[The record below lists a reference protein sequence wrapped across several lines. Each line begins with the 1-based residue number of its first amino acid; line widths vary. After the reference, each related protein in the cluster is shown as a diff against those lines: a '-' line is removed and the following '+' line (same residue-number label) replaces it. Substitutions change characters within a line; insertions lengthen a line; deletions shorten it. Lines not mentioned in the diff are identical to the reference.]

1 MVRIQVLVKPRSK
14 QVLVEKVTSGTY
26 RVQVKEPAQD
36 GKANRA
42 VLDALGEYFGLPK
55 TAFQLTRGQKSK
67 QKVIE
72 IDRDIEV

>member
-1 MVRIQVLVKPRSK
+1 MVRIQVSVKPRSK
-14 QVLVEKVTSGTY
+14 QVLVEKVNSGTY
-26 RVQVKEPAQD
+26 RVQVKEPARD

-42 VLDALGEYFGLPK
+42 VMDALAEYFGLPK
-55 TAFQLTRGQKSK
+55 TAFQFTRGQKSK